1 MVRPLLEYCTQVWC
15 PFYIK
20 DINEIE
26 KVQRRATK
34 LVRGLRDVPYEQR
47 LKTLPT
53 LIYRRKRADMIEV
66 FKILNGFDNIDKD
79 LFFTLNT
86 REGSRGHSLQLQKP
100 RANLRIRQQSF
111 SHRVINTWNNLQDNV
126 VNAESI
132 NSFKNRLNNH
142 WKDDPGKFDSSIV
155 TFY

>member
-15 PFYIK
+15 PFYTK

-47 LKTLPT
+47 LKTLGLPT
-53 LIYRRKRADMIEV
+53 LIYRPKRAD
-66 FKILNGFDNIDKD
+66 KILNGFDNIDTD

-86 REGSRGHSLQLQKP
+86 REGSRGHSLELQTK
-100 RANLRIRQQSF
+100 
-111 SHRVINTWNNLQDNV
+111 
-126 VNAESI
+126 
-132 NSFKNRLNNH
+132 
-142 WKDDPGKFDSSIV
+142 G
-155 TFY
+155 